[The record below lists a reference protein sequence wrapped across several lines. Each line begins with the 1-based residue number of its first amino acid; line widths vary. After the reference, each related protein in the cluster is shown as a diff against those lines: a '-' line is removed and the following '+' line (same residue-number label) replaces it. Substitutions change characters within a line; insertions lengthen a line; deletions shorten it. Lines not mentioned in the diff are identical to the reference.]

1 VRETFTGS
9 GTSGGFGGA
18 VSRIG
23 PLGLEISAN
32 LLDQNLPALNFKT
45 GEDVGEW
52 TTALSE
58 KLFINEKQESP
69 QKQAKSS

>member
-1 VRETFTGS
+1 
-9 GTSGGFGGA
+9 
-18 VSRIG
+18 
-23 PLGLEISAN
+23 LEISAN
-32 LLDQNLPALNFKT
+32 LLDQNLPALSFKT